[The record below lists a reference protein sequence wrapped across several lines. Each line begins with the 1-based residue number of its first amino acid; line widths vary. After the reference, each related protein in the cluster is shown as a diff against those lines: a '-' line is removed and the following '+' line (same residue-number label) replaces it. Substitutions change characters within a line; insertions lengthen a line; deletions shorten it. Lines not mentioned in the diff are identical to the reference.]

1 MKAVLTLL
9 EEREHL
15 RLAKRLHAEV
25 CAPDPLLS
33 VAGMTAMHAALQPRI
48 DRSERLVRA
57 AYEVAHEAL
66 KRDLASFAQRKLGL
80 DRKTVARLMAA
91 FGHHDM
97 SRRSVVKSL
106 QVIRAL
112 EARPDYSRIS
122 NVISR
127 RAVALSH
134 MQFRFQ
140 ERLDLQ
146 HRLYGRQNGVKDVR
160 DRGDLFGNPL
170 TILFNPLSAIARIRE
185 VHLRGDSQ

>member
-1 MKAVLTLL
+1 MAGMKAVLTLL

-80 DRKTVARLMAA
+80 DRKTVAR
-91 FGHHDM
+91 
-97 SRRSVVKSL
+97 
-106 QVIRAL
+106 
-112 EARPDYSRIS
+112 
-122 NVISR
+122 
-127 RAVALSH
+127 
-134 MQFRFQ
+134 
-140 ERLDLQ
+140 
-146 HRLYGRQNGVKDVR
+146 
-160 DRGDLFGNPL
+160 
-170 TILFNPLSAIARIRE
+170 
-185 VHLRGDSQ
+185 